1 MVCLSSI
8 YYLYPTPEV
17 AASTRA
23 LFMDQRVITLFHESI
38 EAKMHAGEHLA
49 PLIATASQMIVNALL
64 NERKILTCGNGISAA
79 QAQIFT
85 ASLINRFEQERPG
98 LPALNLGADFTSQTA
113 IASDYSYN
121 DIFAK
126 QIRALGQAG
135 DLLLLL
141 TSTGTASNLL
151 QAISAA
157 HDKNMSVIALTG
169 RDGGNVAALLDSHD
183 LELRAPL
190 LVKARIHEVHLLSL
204 FCLCDLI
211 DQQLF
216 GGY

>member
-1 MVCLSSI
+1 M
-8 YYLYPTPEV
+8 E
-17 AASTRA
+17 
-23 LFMDQRVITLFHESI
+23 QRVITLFHESI

-49 PLIATASQMIVNALL
+49 PLIADASHLIVNALL
-64 NERKILTCGNGISAA
+64 NEKKVLTCGNGISGA

-85 ASLINRFEQERPG
+85 AALVNRFEQERPS
-98 LPALNLGADFTSQTA
+98 LPALSLGADYTTQTA

-126 QIRALGQAG
+126 QIRTLGQAG
-135 DLLLLL
+135 DVLLLI
-141 TSTGTASNLL
+141 TSSGSASNLL

-157 HDKNMSVIALTG
+157 HDKEMTIIALTG
-169 RDGGNVAALLDSHD
+169 SDGGDVAALLDQHD

-190 LVKARIHEVHLLSL
+190 TVKARIHEVHMLSL
-204 FCLCDLI
+204 FCICDLI
-211 DQQLF
+211 DEQLF

>member
-1 MVCLSSI
+1 M
-8 YYLYPTPEV
+8 E
-17 AASTRA
+17 
-23 LFMDQRVITLFHESI
+23 QRVITLFHESI

-49 PLIATASQMIVNALL
+49 PLIADASHLIVNALL
-64 NERKILTCGNGISAA
+64 NEKKVLTCGNGISGA

-85 ASLINRFEQERPG
+85 AALVNRFEQERPS
-98 LPALNLGADFTSQTA
+98 LPALSLGADYTTQTA

-126 QIRALGQAG
+126 QIRTLGQAG
-135 DLLLLL
+135 DVLLLI
-141 TSTGTASNLL
+141 TSSGSASNLL

-157 HDKNMSVIALTG
+157 HDKEMTIVALTG
-169 RDGGNVAALLDSHD
+169 SDGGDVAALLDQHD

-190 LVKARIHEVHLLSL
+190 TVKARIHEVHMLSL
-204 FCLCDLI
+204 FCICDLI
-211 DQQLF
+211 DEQLF